1 MRWRTGFSVD
11 DSAQD
16 AIYRKVI
23 KEEIRNETHIARIE
37 K

>member
-11 DSAQD
+11 DSGQD

-23 KEEIRNETHIARIE
+23 KEAIRNETYFA
-37 K
+37 